1 MPHDGTGRDIE
12 PRPDAAGLV
21 GLLADD
27 DRRLVFAALVLGSA
41 TLDDVV
47 ATTGLSSP
55 AAAKALGRLVDGQ
68 LVVAG
73 SGGGLHMVGAVFQ
86 AAARAARASIVT
98 VAEEYSGLSAQA
110 AKVMRTFVVDGRIV
124 QIPTAQAK
132 RVVLLDWLA
141 QDFELGRRYSEAMVN
156 LILGKRHADTAA
168 WRRYLVDH
176 GFLDRANGDYWR
188 SGGSVEG
195 LSS

>member
-1 MPHDGTGRDIE
+1 MGHGSTGGGDD

-21 GLLADD
+21 GLLADG
-27 DRRLVFAALVLGSA
+27 DRRLVFAALVLGSG

-73 SGGGLHMVGAVFQ
+73 SEGGLHVVGAVFQ

-98 VAEEYSGLSAQA
+98 VADEYDGLSAEA

-132 RVVLLDWLA
+132 RLVLLDWLA

-156 LILGKRHADTAA
+156 LILGKHHADTAA

-176 GFLDRANGDYWR
+176 GFLDRANGEYWR
-188 SGGSVEG
+188 SGGSVAGSE
-195 LSS
+195 S

>member
-1 MPHDGTGRDIE
+1 MARVGSSGE
-12 PRPDAAGLV
+12 PGPVPDAAGLV

-55 AAAKALGRLVDGQ
+55 ASARALGRLVDGG

-73 SGGGLHMVGAVFQ
+73 REGGLHVVGAVFQ
-86 AAARAARASIVT
+86 AASRAARESTAT
-98 VAEEYSGLSAQA
+98 VVDDYPGLSTED
-110 AKVMRTFVVDGRIV
+110 AKVMRTFVVDGRIL
-124 QIPTAQAK
+124 QIPTAQGK
-132 RVVLLDWLA
+132 RAVLLDWLA
-141 QDFELGRRYSEAMVN
+141 QDFEPGRRYTEARVN
-156 LILGKRHADTAA
+156 LILGRRHADTAA

-176 GFLDRANGDYWR
+176 GFLDRADGEYWR
-188 SGGSVEG
+188 SGGSVAG
-195 LSS
+195 TPS